1 MTGPDETFPANLL
14 SLMEMC
20 IDDADIWKTQ
30 YEYIQRFDDFDEGI
44 LNYWR
49 NGRRVQEW
57 NNLNDKKVI
66 E

>member
-1 MTGPDETFPANLL
+1 
-14 SLMEMC
+14 MEMC

>member
-30 YEYIQRFDDFDEGI
+30 YEYIQRFDDYDEGNSK
-44 LNYWR
+44 LLEKR
-49 NGRRVQEW
+49 
-57 NNLNDKKVI
+57 KKSTRM